1 MLTIDSVNLRSW
13 HRAILLFFTMA
24 GMTGASMMVRLPLIR
39 EMLGVSN
46 GELGLLLVAGSIG
59 AMSGLLFV
67 GKFIAHRGTRAGII
81 LGFSI
86 WCFGMLLVASGL
98 ALHNPILFA
107 LGNFFGGVGGGMT
120 DVGINVDGSAIEQK
134 LGRAAMPKMH
144 AAFSI
149 GTLIGAGLGTIA
161 IQLNL
166 SVAIQV
172 AVLAVICFILPMT
185 NLGKLPTDNGL
196 HSEEE
201 KAGKN
206 EATFSKVVV
215 LLGLGIFG
223 MTLAEGASNDWLTIA
238 VVDDY
243 KQSTTVAGSA
253 YSVLLLSMALTRFF
267 GGNLAD
273 RFGRALTLRG
283 TALAGIIGLI
293 TIIAGVNFSIAFA
306 YIGAVLWGIGVA
318 LAFPLFLSAAGE
330 QPQPAKT
337 VALVTT
343 FGYTA
348 FLVGPPLLGLLGQAV
363 GVTNMYWVI
372 TLFLIAS
379 FIAAGSAGNTR
390 ARKPKLGV
398 KPLEVDI
405 R

>member
-201 KAGKN
+201 KAGKT

-223 MTLAEGASNDWLTIA
+223 MTLAEGASNDWLTIGL
-238 VVDDY
+238 VDGY
-243 KQSTTVAGSA
+243 KADATTAGIAYAILVA
-253 YSVLLLSMALTRFF
+253 SMTLVRFF
-267 GGNLAD
+267 GGSMTD
-273 RFGRALTLRG
+273 RLGKALTLRITG
-283 TALAGIIGLI
+283 VLGLVGLVLLIMRISIPLAWFG
-293 TIIAGVNFSIAFA
+293 AF
-306 YIGAVLWGIGVA
+306 LWGVGVA

-330 QPQPAKT
+330 QPNPARKVAT
-337 VALVTT
+337 VSA
-343 FGYTA
+343 FGYTS
-348 FLVGPPLLGLLGQAV
+348 FLVGPPLLGFVGQAV
-363 GVTNMYWVI
+363 GVVNMYWLILAFI
-372 TLFLIAS
+372 TLS
-379 FIAAGSAGNTR
+379 VVVAGAAGNTR
-390 ARKPKLGV
+390 ASV
-398 KPLEVDI
+398 KSVEGK
-405 R
+405 